1 MSAAAKLDRRQN
13 KTREAIRSAFVELLF
28 EKDFRTLTMAGVA
41 ARANTG
47 RSTLYEHFRTKAD
60 LLSDSMARPMGAL
73 ASAIGARDVPAHLA
87 WWLQHLREKQALAR
101 VLFYAPAHDV
111 LLAVLSGQVEI
122 RLAQIVEDGRIPVV
136 PQNLL
141 AAQIAAA
148 QFALVIP
155 WILGRVALPATA
167 MADALHRSGN
177 GLAEAML
184 TGPG

>member
-1 MSAAAKLDRRQN
+1 MSAQTLDRRQI

-28 EKDFRTLTMAGVA
+28 EKDFRAVTMAGVA
-41 ARANTG
+41 ARANVG
-47 RSTLYEHFRTKAD
+47 RSTLYEHFRTKTD

-73 ASAIGARDVPAHLA
+73 ASAISARDVPAHLA

-111 LLAVLSGQVEI
+111 LLAVLTGQVEG
-122 RLAQIVEDGRIPVV
+122 RLAQIVEDDHSPVV
-136 PQNLL
+136 PLNLL

-148 QFALVIP
+148 QFALVVP
-155 WILGRVALPATA
+155 WVLGRVALRATT
-167 MADALHRSGN
+167 MAEALHRSGN

-184 TGPG
+184 IGRR